1 MRRARVPS
9 PRLLIAFLS
18 AALVLVAE
26 PGHARQGPE
35 QGVAAAPSID
45 PSFRADIGR
54 LLEVTGARMDTRGL
68 VSAVTDKLLRAL
80 QQSWPHLSQEALV
93 VARETTEAE
102 LERAI
107 TGPGGLTARLID
119 VYARHFTHDE
129 VSALLDFYESDL
141 GRKTRDLIP
150 LLIDEGMLAGQEWAL
165 THMARIG
172 TIVETRLKAEGLL
185 R

>member
-1 MRRARVPS
+1 M
-9 PRLLIAFLS
+9 
-18 AALVLVAE
+18 AE
-26 PGHARQGPE
+26 PGHAGQVPE
-35 QGVAAAPSID
+35 QGAAAAPSID

-68 VSAVTDKLLRAL
+68 VTAVTGKLLQAL
-80 QQSWPHLSQEALV
+80 QQSRPHLSQEALV
-93 VARETTEAE
+93 VARETMEAE

-107 TGPGGLTARLID
+107 TGPEGLTARLVD

-129 VSALLDFYESDL
+129 VSELLRFYESDL

-150 LLIDEGMLAGQEWAL
+150 LLIDEGMLAGQEWAVA
-165 THMARIG
+165 HMARIG
-172 TIVETRLKAEGLL
+172 TVVETRLRAEGLL